1 MKLCELF
8 FNFSCTLATSEFVC
22 LSTGISCIWHC
33 TPSGKSTSPF
43 FYSANTCG
51 AKYWPQCL
59 SNALYTRVPNQASPV
74 IKINI
79 ASDECWNFNLLSDT
93 HVQHSTTRSNKTINP
108 WLYPEEMPYT
118 WICQIKAQ
126 NQLWLSSLRATK
138 NVINA
143 TG

>member
-1 MKLCELF
+1 MRVIFQF
-8 FNFSCTLATSEFVC
+8 FMHISDIRICMSFYWNIMYLTLYPFSKKYFSILLQCQHLRGKVLATMS
-22 LSTGISCIWHC
+22 LKCIVY
-33 TPSGKSTSPF
+33 PS
-43 FYSANTCG
+43 A
-51 AKYWPQCL
+51 
-59 SNALYTRVPNQASPV
+59 NQASPV

-79 ASDECWNFNLLSDT
+79 ASDECWNFNLFSDT

-126 NQLWLSSLRATK
+126 TQLWSSSLRATK
-138 NVINA
+138 HVINA

>member
-1 MKLCELF
+1 MRVIFQF
-8 FNFSCTLATSEFVC
+8 FMHISDIRICMSFYWNIMYLTLYPFWKKYFSILLQCQHLRGKVLATMS
-22 LSTGISCIWHC
+22 LKCI
-33 TPSGKSTSPF
+33 
-43 FYSANTCG
+43 
-51 AKYWPQCL
+51 
-59 SNALYTRVPNQASPV
+59 YTRVPNQASPV

-126 NQLWLSSLRATK
+126 NQLWSSSLRATK